1 MGSCQV
7 PTLWEGFSNILNHK
21 PLSNHSSEEGLLLAG
36 NALRAVEEAVDSG
49 ASESSDEAGTDASHD
64 RGSSAVL
71 GSGLLSEHG
80 SLVVDAVSLRLD
92 GAGGGV
98 NDVCEL
104 LANFLDDW
112 IGGSP
117 ECLLV
122 FLGEFLIDRLDI
134 LKLGLDDL
142 SGGLDIVSD
151 ELVDLLGRGAVV
163 GDPDVSG
170 HILLLHGLHHGLTGL
185 AEEDLSVLQQFTDG
199 SAVDGEGFPEV
210 LEELVVSS
218 NPSGLASLEI
228 FCPLSTERVT
238 DRGKGF
244 NGLLTETLGLF
255 VELLNRRTDGFE
267 RGKVEAGLVLG
278 EGLVGGLLVDALA
291 HVEHS
296 LLESVRHVKSIAWL
310 AVSAVA
316 ALLHGAFVL

>member
-1 MGSCQV
+1 
-7 PTLWEGFSNILNHK
+7 
-21 PLSNHSSEEGLLLAG
+21 
-36 NALRAVEEAVDSG
+36 
-49 ASESSDEAGTDASHD
+49 
-64 RGSSAVL
+64 
-71 GSGLLSEHG
+71 
-80 SLVVDAVSLRLD
+80 
-92 GAGGGV
+92 
-98 NDVCEL
+98 
-104 LANFLDDW
+104 LDDW

-122 FLGEFLIDRLDI
+122 FPGEFLIDRLDI

-142 SGGLDIVSD
+142 SRGLDILSD
-151 ELVDLLGRGAVV
+151 ELVDLFGRGAVV
-163 GDPDVSG
+163 GDLDVSG
-170 HILLLHGLHHGLTGL
+170 HVLLLHGLRHGLTGL

-199 SAVDGEGFPEV
+199 SAVDGEGFREV

-218 NPSGLASLEI
+218 NPSSLASLEI

-238 DRGKGF
+238 DGGKGF
-244 NGLLTETLGLF
+244 NGLLFETLGLF
-255 VELLNRRTDGFE
+255 VELFNRRIDGFE

-310 AVSAVA
+310 AVSADT